1 MDELQQGLMES
12 DSPEFK
18 PQQVWK
24 WERTMKSKDPP
35 TSPPATQVVK
45 RTSALRKL
53 TSTSLSEGRM
63 SGMWPYGQWARE
75 PVIRLVLLPE
85 SGNKGLLVHLS
96 PLLDSLWSRPKEFLP
111 QEL

>member
-1 MDELQQGLMES
+1 MDELQQGLIES

-18 PQQVWK
+18 QQVWK
-24 WERTMKSKDPP
+24 WERTRKSKDPP
-35 TSPPATQVVK
+35 PPPATQVVK

-53 TSTSLSEGRM
+53 TRTSLSEGRM
-63 SGMWPYGQWARE
+63 SGMWPNGQWARD

-96 PLLDSLWSRPKEFLP
+96 PLLVSLWSRPKEFLP